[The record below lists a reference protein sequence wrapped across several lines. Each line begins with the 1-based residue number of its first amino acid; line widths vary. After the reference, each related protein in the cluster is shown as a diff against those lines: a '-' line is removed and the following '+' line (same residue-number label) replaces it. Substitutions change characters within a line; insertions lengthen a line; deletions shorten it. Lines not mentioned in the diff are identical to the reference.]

1 MKQSHRKFRSPFGL
15 IRLRYQKR
23 KRTLIYE
30 QKGGSQSSSDRN
42 GTSLDA
48 HIHALYGLA
57 LQHPGKR
64 ILLIGCG
71 GGTLATMLARA
82 GCRVSLVDVDPAS
95 FRVAKRYFRL
105 PASVT
110 CHVADGLAFL
120 QKTRRRYDTLILDAF
135 IGENI
140 PTHMTGPT
148 FFKAALRCLRRSGI
162 VLVNV
167 CVDGKSDRTA
177 DRIAAEFKS
186 RRRATRILDSAGT
199 ERNTIVLAGNVRHLR
214 RPKLMLQ
221 AEADARQTKREL
233 KAMHFRRARAVA
245 IANPCGRRKSRK

>member
-1 MKQSHRKFRSPFGL
+1 MHEAASNRKFRSRFGL
-15 IRLRYQKR
+15 IRLRYHKR
-23 KRTLIYE
+23 KRTLTYE
-30 QKGGSQSSSDRN
+30 QKGGSQSSSDRH

-57 LQHPGKR
+57 LQHPGNH

-82 GCRVSLVDVDPAS
+82 GRRVSVVDVDPAS
-95 FRVAKRYFRL
+95 FRVAKRYFQL
-105 PASVT
+105 PASVI

-120 QKTRRRYDTLILDAF
+120 QKTRRRYDTLIVDAF

-140 PTHMTGPT
+140 PAHITGPAFYT
-148 FFKAALRCLRRSGI
+148 AVFRCLRRIGV

-167 CVDGKSDRTA
+167 CVDGKSDLAA

-186 RRRATRILDSAGT
+186 RRHPARILDSAGK
-199 ERNTIVLAGNVRHLR
+199 ERNTIVLAGNVRRLR
-214 RPKLMLQ
+214 RPRLLLQ
-221 AEADARQTKREL
+221 PEADARQTKREL
-233 KAMHFRRARAVA
+233 RAMRFRRPRAVKA
-245 IANPCGRRKSRK
+245 KR

>member
-1 MKQSHRKFRSPFGL
+1 MKQSHRKFRSPLGF
-15 IRLRYQKR
+15 IRLRYHKR

-30 QKGGSQSSSDRN
+30 QKGGYQSSSDQN
-42 GTSLDA
+42 GVSLDA

-57 LQHPGKR
+57 LQHPGNR

-105 PASVT
+105 PASVA
-110 CHVADGLAFL
+110 CHIADGLAFL

-135 IGENI
+135 VGENI
-140 PTHMTGPT
+140 PTHMIGPD
-148 FFKAALRCLRRSGI
+148 FFNAALRCLRRNGI
-162 VLVNV
+162 ILVNV
-167 CVDGKSDRTA
+167 CVDGKSDLTA
-177 DRIAAEFKS
+177 DRIVTEFKS
-186 RRRATRILDSAGT
+186 RRRATRILDSPDK

-214 RPKLMLQ
+214 RPELLLQ
-221 AEADARQTKREL
+221 PDADARQTKREL
-233 KAMHFRRARAVA
+233 RAMHFRRLRAVSA
-245 IANPCGRRKSRK
+245 KRAR